1 MTEFFKSEQV
11 KTSLRELAELQDELA
26 HTMTSAKSLDV
37 EERKDYVRKLKLFLE
52 KQKVFFFRV
61 SLSDDPEAVQ
71 VKEHILDTAQMFG
84 FKEMTGMDKFFQ
96 QLDETIKKVEKDLD
110 EGVDL

>member
-1 MTEFFKSEQV
+1 MTEFFRSAQV
-11 KTSLRELAELQDELA
+11 RAALAALAEIQDDLA
-26 HTMTSAKSLDV
+26 HTMSNPRILSDDEK
-37 EERKDYVRKLKLFLE
+37 KDYVKKLKLFLE
-52 KQKVFFFRV
+52 KQKLFFFRV

-96 QLDETIKKVEKDLD
+96 QLDDTIKKVEKDLD
-110 EGVDL
+110 EGVDI

>member
-37 EERKDYVRKLKLFLE
+37 EERKDYV
-52 KQKVFFFRV
+52 
-61 SLSDDPEAVQ
+61 P
-71 VKEHILDTAQMFG
+71 
-84 FKEMTGMDKFFQ
+84 
-96 QLDETIKKVEKDLD
+96 
-110 EGVDL
+110 

>member
-1 MTEFFKSEQV
+1 MSEFFKSEQV
-11 KTSLRELAELQDELA
+11 RNDIFELENLQRDLA
-26 HTMTSAKSLDV
+26 LTMSSGRVLNE
-37 EERKDYVRKLKLFLE
+37 EERREHVGKLKLFLE
-52 KQKVFFFRV
+52 KQKIFFFRV

-110 EGVDL
+110 EGVDI